1 MSKKSKLWTILTNQ
15 LNQDGFSL
23 ENFRDPEQT
32 WINSKLA
39 SWKPNEESY
48 RWYKSFVLAK
58 ALLLDEN
65 GVEIYQSIKNTTLGK
80 PVGVRINKPTK
91 TASTMKKKYNSEY
104 IDINLDYLLVVEE
117 ITFLENALKNYQLPE
132 TIVEIGAGFG
142 RTCHGIMSKYK
153 SIARYEIIDLPE
165 MLQLSQSYLQQVL
178 TEKQMKK
185 VHFISAEDT
194 QKKFKAADLCIQID
208 ALQEMESETIEFY
221 FSKVVSNCSFFFSSN
236 PIAKYLPEHAGL
248 KSDLQRS
255 KIVFSLGRSRDIADI
270 WDLQELEILRNKHT
284 SNYQPKNF
292 STILS
297 KSHRIF
303 PHYEN
308 SFYKKNS

>member
-1 MSKKSKLWTILTNQ
+1 MSKKSKLWVTLTKQ

-23 ENFRDPEQT
+23 DNFRNPEES

-58 ALLLDEN
+58 ALSLDEN
-65 GVEIYQSIKNTTLGK
+65 GFEIYKSMKNTTLGN
-80 PVGVRINKPTK
+80 PIGVRINKPTK
-91 TASTMKKKYNSEY
+91 ITSKLKKNSNSEY
-104 IDINLDYLLVVEE
+104 LDINLDYLLVVEE
-117 ITFLENALKNYQLPE
+117 LTFLQNSLKNYQPPE

-142 RTCHGIMSKYK
+142 RTCHGIMSQYK
-153 SIARYEIIDLPE
+153 SIHRYEIIDLPE
-165 MLQLSQSYLQQVL
+165 MLKLSQSYLQKVL

-185 VHFISAEDT
+185 VQFIQAQDT
-194 QKKFKAADLCIQID
+194 QKIFKTADLCIQVD
-208 ALQEMESETIEFY
+208 ALQEMESETIDFY
-221 FSKVVSNCSFFFSSN
+221 FNEVVSKCSYFFSSN
-236 PIAKYLPEHAGL
+236 PIAKYLPEHAGI
-248 KSDLQRS
+248 KSNSQSS
-255 KIVFSLGRSRDIADI
+255 KIVFSLGRSRNIADI
-270 WDLQELEILRNKHT
+270 WDLQQLEILRNKHI

-292 STILS
+292 STIHS

-308 SFYKKNS
+308 SFYEKNR